1 MNTTEQIMNTIKWVN
16 DTFCPWGLTPIE
28 DLPEAV
34 PGQGNSCVLAKVLKD
49 GFPELE
55 DIQVGSTSI
64 DFNVYDSALE
74 EMQNARLKEM
84 LELNEN
90 FLMPQEIR
98 DFIREFDYG
107 HIPQLIDE
115 DDTIAMMGEG
125 EAHDTL
131 KIGCTDDNECRF
143 CFPEGM

>member
-1 MNTTEQIMNTIKWVN
+1 MNTIKWVN

-115 DDTIAMMGEG
+115 DDTIAMMGED

-131 KIGCTDDNECRF
+131 KIGCTNDNECRF

>member
-1 MNTTEQIMNTIKWVN
+1 MNTIKWVN

-64 DFNVYDSALE
+64 DFNVYDDALE

-90 FLMPQEIR
+90 FPMPQEIR

-107 HIPQLIDE
+107 NIPQLIDE
-115 DDTIAMMGEG
+115 DDTIAMMGED

-131 KIGCTDDNECRF
+131 KIGCTNDKECPF
-143 CFPEGM
+143 CFPDGEIHGA